1 MISMVVLRRETL
13 IKALENVYGTKG
25 LTRGDVLDLC
35 DFLLDFFGYED
46 YVLDNVLSPPERD
59 AFYDLEENGILK
71 TQAEEVTLSKGKVWR
86 VNQWVFRRN
95 KIIQRSMKIFSR
107 NWKIRKYSEELT
119 QTFKKRNYFS
129 CF

>member
-1 MISMVVLRRETL
+1 MVVLRRETL
-13 IKALENVYGTKG
+13 ISALQNVYGTKG

-35 DFLLDFFGYED
+35 DFVLDFFGYED

-59 AFYDLEENGILK
+59 AFYDLEENGVLK

-95 KIIQRSMKIFSR
+95 KILQFAKMTIEEDGLEKKYEDIF
-107 NWKIRKYSEELT
+107 KELEN
-119 QTFKKRNYFS
+119 QQML
-129 CF
+129 

>member
-13 IKALENVYGTKG
+13 ISALQNVYGTKG

-35 DFLLDFFGYED
+35 DFVLDFFGYED

-59 AFYDLEENGILK
+59 AFYDLEENGVLK

-95 KIIQRSMKIFSR
+95 KILQFAKMTIEEDGLEKKYEDIF
-107 NWKIRKYSEELT
+107 KELEN
-119 QTFKKRNYFS
+119 QQML
-129 CF
+129 

>member
-1 MISMVVLRRETL
+1 MMVLRRETL
-13 IKALENVYGTKG
+13 IIALENVYGSKG

-35 DFLLDFFGYED
+35 DFVLDFFGYED

-71 TQAEEVTLSKGKVWR
+71 TQAEEVTLSKGKIWR

-95 KIIQRSMKIFSR
+95 KILEFANIPEEEDGLEQKYEQIF
-107 NWKIRKYSEELT
+107 KELEN
-119 QTFKKRNYFS
+119 QEIL
-129 CF
+129 

>member
-95 KIIQRSMKIFSR
+95 KIIQFASLSVHEDGLEKKYEDIF
-107 NWKIRKYSEELT
+107 KELEN
-119 QTFKKRNYFS
+119 QELI
-129 CF
+129 

>member
-1 MISMVVLRRETL
+1 MSVLRREIL
-13 IKALENVYGTKG
+13 ISALEHTYGSKG

-71 TQAEEVTLSKGKVWR
+71 TQAEEITLNKGKVWR

-95 KIIQRSMKIFSR
+95 KIMEFSKFPVESSNLEKDYEEIF
-107 NWKIRKYSEELT
+107 KELER
-119 QTFKKRNYFS
+119 QELI
-129 CF
+129 